1 MRDPRLDDD
10 IDARTQ
16 AMQSD
21 VLLVAIAAVSLMQ
34 GMPWS
39 PLLFPVV
46 TMLKIFL
53 SGTIL
58 GSPMVVTYLASML
71 ASALTAV
78 LAGIP
83 AALYERSKGLK
94 QSTPT
99 SLGIWLGESGVER
112 ALLVGPIFVVLIVE
126 LLNSAVEEIGRAH
139 V

>member
-1 MRDPRLDDD
+1 MKDPRLDHD
-10 IDARTQ
+10 IEVRTQ

-46 TMLKIFL
+46 TMLKLFF

-58 GSPMVVTYLASML
+58 GSPMVLTYIGSIMV
-71 ASALTAV
+71 SALTVAI
-78 LAGIP
+78 AGIP

-94 QSTPT
+94 ASNAT
-99 SLGIWLGESGVER
+99 SLGIWLAATLALVVVPL
-112 ALLVGPIFVVLIVE
+112 ALL
-126 LLNSAVEEIGRAH
+126 R
-139 V
+139 